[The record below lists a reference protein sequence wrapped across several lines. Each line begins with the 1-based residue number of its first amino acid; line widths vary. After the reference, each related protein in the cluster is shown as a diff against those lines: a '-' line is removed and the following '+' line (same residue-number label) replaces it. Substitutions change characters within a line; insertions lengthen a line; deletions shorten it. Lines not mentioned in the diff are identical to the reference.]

1 MRVGIAVR
9 SVGVILV
16 LMVVEVIWVPAVV
29 SGVKVC
35 LRPRCAGCLRDERMA
50 TVTETRE

>member
-16 LMVVEVIWVPAVV
+16 LMVVEVIWVPGRGVRRESVFAAEMRRLLAV
-29 SGVKVC
+29 
-35 LRPRCAGCLRDERMA
+35 
-50 TVTETRE
+50 